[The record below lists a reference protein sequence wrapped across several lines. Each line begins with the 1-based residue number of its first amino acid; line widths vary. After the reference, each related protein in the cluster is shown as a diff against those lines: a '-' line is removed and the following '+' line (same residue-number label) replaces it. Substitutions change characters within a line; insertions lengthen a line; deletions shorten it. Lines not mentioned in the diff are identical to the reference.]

1 VERYI
6 LSKCGKSVR
15 NSRTKVGHC
24 YNRMG
29 QWFDKLTINMKE
41 RFSKI
46 YDEHITAIYRF
57 CYLKIGSRDVAEDL
71 SSEVFLRFWKQLNSS
86 RIDNDKA
93 FLYGIARNVI
103 ADHYRKRHAPLV
115 PLEGNVLNIAADPYL
130 ADMAAISSDMDQV
143 RKALSELNDEYQN
156 LVIWRYLEEL
166 SISEIAQIEEKSEES
181 VRVQLHRALNQL
193 RDRLQGV

>member
-1 VERYI
+1 
-6 LSKCGKSVR
+6 
-15 NSRTKVGHC
+15 
-24 YNRMG
+24 MG

-193 RDRLQGV
+193 RDKLNS